1 MDRFAC
7 DFTLE
12 DEPKVF
18 LAADGALYE
27 LSVNEA
33 RSLGYELLRMSAD
46 VEGAAIDRDRNGK
59 CGVVSRLL
67 RLCGTAPPA
76 RKQGAAPDRKKPP
89 PGANRAAEVQG
100 EDGYFSGRRSLSG
113 TFARPRNR
121 EPLFPCGNLAPPTW
135 PPRAAALGRQLHRPL
150 F

>member
-46 VEGAAIDRDRNGK
+46 VEVAAIDRDRSGK
-59 CGVVSRLL
+59 RGVVSRLI
-67 RLCGTAPPA
+67 RLCGPEPPA
-76 RKQGAAPDRKKPP
+76 SDKK
-89 PGANRAAEVQG
+89 
-100 EDGYFSGRRSLSG
+100 GR
-113 TFARPRNR
+113 P
-121 EPLFPCGNLAPPTW
+121 E
-135 PPRAAALGRQLHRPL
+135 
-150 F
+150 